1 MNSDAKKQNRVI
13 GEKVMSKLKSPTSSN
28 TQERV
33 IPSGTV
39 AQAPTKSTL
48 WGVLSEAQLKQ
59 AVAIARRQGE
69 RIVMTNGCFD
79 ILHAGHVHYLAQA
92 RQLGDRLIVAINS
105 DASIQQLKGES
116 RPINPLAQRLQVLA
130 ALRVVDWVVSFTEE
144 TPERLITALLP
155 DVLVKGGDYQPDAVA
170 GAAAVKKAGGTVQIL
185 DFIPGCSTSAII
197 RNIRHGND

>member
-1 MNSDAKKQNRVI
+1 
-13 GEKVMSKLKSPTSSN
+13 MSKLKNPTSSN

-39 AQAPTKSTL
+39 AQAPTKITL
-48 WGVLSEAQLKQ
+48 WGILSEAQLKQ
-59 AVAIARRQGE
+59 AVAQARRHGQ

-105 DASIQQLKGES
+105 DASVQQLKGES